1 MKNKSKGRVLA
12 LTEGA
17 VCVALSFVLELLFVW
32 LNGMLGISALLPF
45 GGTITVSV
53 LPIIYYS
60 YRRGTAWGIFTGL
73 IYAFLQMALGFY
85 IPPAKTIAALILCV
99 VLDYILAF
107 TVMGCASFFAR
118 LFGGKRLLGYSVGA
132 VCVCL
137 IRFASSFLSGLLV
150 FNSNFYVEAGQ
161 STPSL
166 IDAIS
171 DSGAW
176 IYSLTY
182 NGSYMLANAI
192 INPILIV
199 ILCAEI
205 DPLTLKKY
213 RK

>member
-85 IPPAKTIAALILCV
+85 IPPAKTIAALIHCV
-99 VLDYILAF
+99 VLDYIHAF

-137 IRFASSFLSGLLV
+137 IRFASSFLSGVILWGEYAPEGMNV
-150 FNSNFYVEAGQ
+150 WV
-161 STPSL
+161 
-166 IDAIS
+166 
-171 DSGAW
+171 
-176 IYSLTY
+176 YSLVY
-182 NGSYMLANAI
+182 NASYMIPNAI
-192 INPILIV
+192 LTGVCAAV
-199 ILCAEI
+199 ICAAV
-205 DPLTLKKY
+205 DPRTLK
-213 RK
+213 RMNR